1 MSRLRKFMLG
11 DVALWDKPIEGV
23 EGIVAMRYFAIIVD
37 YAQDGTGRGTYRVVR
52 TLHPVAGATFG
63 EPVWVGPH
71 NLTPMDVPNRL
82 TAVRVYRANEKLIE
96 RGCSCVCCAH
106 EALPKGLIRA
116 DGTFRWG
123 KMGGSLCK

>member
-1 MSRLRKFMLG
+1 MSRLRKFMFG
-11 DVALWDKPIEGV
+11 DVALWDKPVEGV
-23 EGIVAMRYFAIIVD
+23 ANVASMCYFCIIVD
-37 YAQDGTGRGTYRVVR
+37 YAQDGSGRGMYRVIR

-71 NLTPMDVPNRL
+71 CLRPMDVPNRP

-106 EALPKGLIRA
+106 EAIPKGQIRA
-116 DGTFRWG
+116 DGTFRYEIG
-123 KMGGSLCK
+123 E

>member
-1 MSRLRKFMLG
+1 MSRLRKFQLG
-11 DVALWDKPIEGV
+11 DVALWDKPIGGV
-23 EGIVAMRYFAIIVD
+23 DDFAIDSMQYFCIIVD
-37 YAQDGTGRGTYRVVR
+37 YAQDGTGRGMYRVVR

-71 NLTPMDVPNRL
+71 NLTPMNVPNRL

-106 EALPKGLIRA
+106 EAIPKGLIRT
-116 DGTFRWG
+116 DGTFRYESS
-123 KMGGSLCK
+123 GG